1 MQQKEN
7 TVPIIEPVARE
18 LLLAELTPARKMRN
32 THRAGNEIYIFSAA
46 ECPSLMR
53 EVGRLR
59 EAAFRGAGGGT
70 GQEVDIDEEDLA
82 GDGYYQLIVWDPS
95 AQEIVGGYRFI
106 VCTTPNP
113 RHLST
118 EHYFRFS
125 ERFRRKFLPRTIELG
140 RSFVQPAYQ
149 ARGNAKSIYALD
161 NLWDGLGALIVLNP
175 KAKYLF
181 GKVTMYT
188 TYKAV
193 ARNALIW
200 FLRRYFPDRDQLVE
214 GIHPIRLDLDDPY
227 YEELFCGATYMEN
240 YRILGRALD
249 VDVMRAA
256 YTKQV
261 HGTHVRTVTDA
272 DRCCPTD
279 PDPCDSDGLVTNVR
293 GLALFCFTAD
303 CVPLL
308 LHDPVSEVAGAV
320 HCGWRSSVGD
330 IAAAAMRAM
339 IKLGARA
346 RYTHAAIGPAIGA
359 CCFETDADVPEAVR
373 RWLGDRDAAPFIRE
387 KGEGGK
393 FLVDLRGA
401 LRCRLMQF
409 GLEEKNIDVSD
420 ECTMCLHEKYWSHRY
435 THGARGS
442 QCAVICL

>member
-140 RSFVQPAYQ
+140 RSFVH
-149 ARGNAKSIYALD
+149 
-161 NLWDGLGALIVLNP
+161 
-175 KAKYLF
+175 
-181 GKVTMYT
+181 
-188 TYKAV
+188 KAV

-240 YRILGRALD
+240 YRILIQQIRKFNENIPPLINAYMNLSPT
-249 VDVMRAA
+249 MR
-256 YTKQV
+256 V
-261 HGTHVRTVTDA
+261 FDTVSN
-272 DRCCPTD
+272 
-279 PDPCDSDGLVTNVR
+279 PDFGGVEETGILVTIR
-293 GLALFCFTAD
+293 
-303 CVPLL
+303 
-308 LHDPVSEVAGAV
+308 
-320 HCGWRSSVGD
+320 D
-330 IAAAAMRAM
+330 IYPEKR
-339 IKLGARA
+339 L
-346 RYTHAAIGPAIGA
+346 RYT
-359 CCFETDADVPEAVR
+359 
-373 RWLGDRDAAPFIRE
+373 RWLGWRANLKHRRE
-387 KGEGGK
+387 E
-393 FLVDLRGA
+393 FSERLREHFERIKKKRNA
-401 LRCRLMQF
+401 
-409 GLEEKNIDVSD
+409 
-420 ECTMCLHEKYWSHRY
+420 
-435 THGARGS
+435 
-442 QCAVICL
+442 